1 MAMLAEPRSKQKW
14 SDDPRNTRWSNDK
27 TKFGYQMLSKM
38 GWSEGKGLGSRMS
51 GNTSHVKVTKKR
63 SASGLGSTQ
72 ANDDNWIAHQDDFN
86 ALLGALNQKTSTTS
100 EASELKIGSLEDRVK
115 NSKKKIMYHKFVK
128 SKDLS
133 RASSH
138 DLACIFGQRSKSAPN
153 TPQISDDE
161 AVDSDAST
169 SSCPP
174 PVHEPSPPSEHG
186 IQTTTS
192 SCNMHEYFARKMAA
206 LQQARIAKLMQ
217 DPDEVTVAVK
227 EEQSPTE
234 ENVKLECR
242 KKKKSKT
249 PDTVVEEESDP
260 VSECTIDGIKKKKKK
275 KRKCEDD
282 EEKKVT
288 FAEEN
293 IENIDANI
301 TEETVTS
308 EVKNKS
314 KKKKKSKIVDNEEE
328 VSCDSEQGLVEVER
342 KKKKKKKKAEED
354 NDDSISVENS
364 KLHANLVDTQGDE
377 IKKKKKKRV
386 EIEGDDNIEVVN
398 SELNLNCVEENEIK
412 KKKSKKRKHSK
423 ELSEE
428 EVEHKVKKKKK
439 KKHVE
444 DGSGE

>member
-1 MAMLAEPRSKQKW
+1 MG
-14 SDDPRNTRWSNDK
+14 DPRNTRWSNDK

-86 ALLGALNQKTSTTS
+86 ALLGALNQKRSTSS
-100 EASELKIGSLEDRVK
+100 EASESKIGSLEDRVK

-133 RASSH
+133 RASSQ

-174 PVHEPSPPSEHG
+174 PTHETPLPSEHG

-227 EEQSPTE
+227 EEQSTTE

-242 KKKKSKT
+242 KKKKSKNT
-249 PDTVVEEESDP
+249 DTVVEKESDHM
-260 VSECTIDGIKKKKKK
+260 SECTTDGIKKKMK

-293 IENIDANI
+293 IDANI
-301 TEETVTS
+301 TEE
-308 EVKNKS
+308 
-314 KKKKKSKIVDNEEE
+314 
-328 VSCDSEQGLVEVER
+328 
-342 KKKKKKKKAEED
+342 
-354 NDDSISVENS
+354 
-364 KLHANLVDTQGDE
+364 
-377 IKKKKKKRV
+377 
-386 EIEGDDNIEVVN
+386 
-398 SELNLNCVEENEIK
+398 
-412 KKKSKKRKHSK
+412 
-423 ELSEE
+423 
-428 EVEHKVKKKKK
+428 
-439 KKHVE
+439 
-444 DGSGE
+444 

>member
-260 VSECTIDGIKKKKKK
+260 VSECTTDGIKKKKKK
-275 KRKCEDD
+275 KRKYEDD
-282 EEKKVT
+282 DEKKVT
-288 FAEEN
+288 FAED
-293 IENIDANI
+293 NIDAKN
-301 TEETVTS
+301 TEEILTS
-308 EVKNKS
+308 EVKKKS
-314 KKKKKSKIVDNEEE
+314 KKKKKSKLVNNEEE
-328 VSCDSEQGLVEVER
+328 VSCETDQGPVEVEG
-342 KKKKKKKKAEED
+342 KKKKKKKKTEED
-354 NDDSISVENS
+354 DDDNISTEISELCSNR
-364 KLHANLVDTQGDE
+364 VDTQGEE
-377 IKKKKKKRV
+377 IKKKKKKKQV

>member
-86 ALLGALNQKTSTTS
+86 ALLGALNQKTSTSS
-100 EASELKIGSLEDRVK
+100 EASESKIGSLEDRVK

-174 PVHEPSPPSEHG
+174 PAHELPPPSEHG

-249 PDTVVEEESDP
+249 PDTVVEEESDR
-260 VSECTIDGIKKKKKK
+260 VSKCTTDGIKKKKKK
-275 KRKCEDD
+275 RKYEDD
-282 EEKKVT
+282 DEKKVT

-293 IENIDANI
+293 IDANI
-301 TEETVTS
+301 TKEIVTS
-308 EVKNKS
+308 EVKKKS
-314 KKKKKSKIVDNEEE
+314 KRKKSKIVDNEEE
-328 VSCDSEQGLVEVER
+328 ASCETEKGLVKVEG
-342 KKKKKKKKAEED
+342 KKKKKKKKTEEENAD
-354 NDDSISVENS
+354 NISTENS
-364 KLHANLVDTQGDE
+364 EHCSNRVDTQGEE
-377 IKKKKKKRV
+377 IKKKKKKKQV

-428 EVEHKVKKKKK
+428 KVEHKVKKKK

>member
-100 EASELKIGSLEDRVK
+100 EASESKIGSLEDRVK

-260 VSECTIDGIKKKKKK
+260 VSECTTDGSKKKKKK

-282 EEKKVT
+282 DEKKVT

-293 IENIDANI
+293 IEETI
-301 TEETVTS
+301 TEEIVTS
-308 EVKNKS
+308 EVKKKS
-314 KKKKKSKIVDNEEE
+314 KKKKSKIVNNEEE
-328 VSCDSEQGLVEVER
+328 ESCETEQGLVEVEGKKKKKKTEEDDDDNISTENSELCSNR
-342 KKKKKKKKAEED
+342 VDTQEDGIKKKKKKK
-354 NDDSISVENS
+354 
-364 KLHANLVDTQGDE
+364 Q
-377 IKKKKKKRV
+377 V
-386 EIEGDDNIEVVN
+386 EIEGDDNMA
-398 SELNLNCVEENEIK
+398 ELNLNCVEENEMK
-412 KKKSKKRKHSK
+412 KKKTKKRKHSK

>member
-249 PDTVVEEESDP
+249 PDTVVEEESDHM
-260 VSECTIDGIKKKKKK
+260 SECTTDEIKKKKKK
-275 KRKCEDD
+275 KQKYEEDD
-282 EEKKVT
+282 EKKVT
-288 FAEEN
+288 FAED
-293 IENIDANI
+293 NIDANI
-301 TEETVTS
+301 TEEIITS
-308 EVKNKS
+308 EVKKKS
-314 KKKKKSKIVDNEEE
+314 KKKKKSKINEEE
-328 VSCDSEQGLVEVER
+328 EVVPCEEREVDAER
-342 KKKKKKKKAEED
+342 KM
-354 NDDSISVENS
+354 
-364 KLHANLVDTQGDE
+364 
-377 IKKKKKKRV
+377 KKKKKRKTDEVDGETSKSELCTNHV
-386 EIEGDDNIEVVN
+386 ETQGEETKKKQVKIERDDTIKIVN
-398 SELNLNCVEENEIK
+398 SELNLNCVEEDDTK

>member
-249 PDTVVEEESDP
+249 PDTVVEEESDHM
-260 VSECTIDGIKKKKKK
+260 SECTTDEIKKKKKK
-275 KRKCEDD
+275 KQKYEEDD
-282 EEKKVT
+282 EKKVT
-288 FAEEN
+288 FAED
-293 IENIDANI
+293 NIDANI
-301 TEETVTS
+301 TEEIITS
-308 EVKNKS
+308 EVKKKS
-314 KKKKKSKIVDNEEE
+314 KKKKKSKINEEE
-328 VSCDSEQGLVEVER
+328 EVVPCEEREFDAER
-342 KKKKKKKKAEED
+342 KM
-354 NDDSISVENS
+354 
-364 KLHANLVDTQGDE
+364 
-377 IKKKKKKRV
+377 KKKKKRKSRSELCTNHVETQGEETKKKQV
-386 EIEGDDNIEVVN
+386 EIERDDNIKIVY
-398 SELNLNCVEENEIK
+398 SELNLNCVEEDEIK

>member
-86 ALLGALNQKTSTTS
+86 ALLGALNQKTSASS
-100 EASELKIGSLEDRVK
+100 EASESKIGSLEDRVK

-174 PVHEPSPPSEHG
+174 PTHETPLPSEHG

-242 KKKKSKT
+242 KKKKSKNA
-249 PDTVVEEESDP
+249 DTVVEKESDP
-260 VSECTIDGIKKKKKK
+260 VSECATDGIKKKKKK
-275 KRKCEDD
+275 KRKYEGND
-282 EEKKVT
+282 EKKVT

-293 IENIDANI
+293 IEENR
-301 TEETVTS
+301 TEEILTS
-308 EVKNKS
+308 EVKKKS
-314 KKKKKSKIVDNEEE
+314 KKKKKSKLVDNEEE
-328 VSCDSEQGLVEVER
+328 VSCETEQGLVEVEG
-342 KKKKKKKKAEED
+342 KKKKKTKKTEED
-354 NDDSISVENS
+354 DDENISAEIS
-364 KLHANLVDTQGDE
+364 ELCSNLVDTQGEE
-377 IKKKKKKRV
+377 IKNQKKKKKQV

-398 SELNLNCVEENEIK
+398 SELNLNCVEEEEIK
-412 KKKSKKRKHSK
+412 KKKSKKRKHTK
-423 ELSEE
+423 DFSEE
-428 EVEHKVKKKKK
+428 KVEHKVKKKK